1 MDEVTGHRL
10 NASYMVIGSLSQRVR
25 AEPELGLLST
35 TPSKPTIR
43 MEVLFLHTLPLPVPS
58 PELVILVCYLGTH
71 GLPIYAL
78 RVVSAIRVCV
88 D

>member
-35 TPSKPTIR
+35 TPSKSTIR

-58 PELVILVCYLGTH
+58 PELVILVCYRDSWFTYLHSQT
-71 GLPIYAL
+71 
-78 RVVSAIRVCV
+78 VSAIRVCV